1 MKKEEILQKS
11 REENKRA
18 DERSRYVE
26 MQGANFAMGILGI
39 MWVAMYL
46 FAPLDE
52 IAQAAIGLMVT
63 VTCLANW
70 GFQLLKNKTRSS
82 VLFTFVFLIG
92 SVFFFVRFCNEIGV
106 LSLFNH

>member
-11 REENKRA
+11 REENKRS

-26 MQGANFAMGILGI
+26 MQGANFAMGVLCILWAI
-39 MWVAMYL
+39 MYL

-52 IAQAAIGLMVT
+52 IAQVAIGLMVT

-70 GFQLLKNKTRSS
+70 GFQLLKNKTKSS
-82 VLFTFVFLIG
+82 ISFTAIFLIG
-92 SVFFFVRFCNEIGV
+92 SAFFLIRFFNEIGI
-106 LSLFNH
+106 LSLF